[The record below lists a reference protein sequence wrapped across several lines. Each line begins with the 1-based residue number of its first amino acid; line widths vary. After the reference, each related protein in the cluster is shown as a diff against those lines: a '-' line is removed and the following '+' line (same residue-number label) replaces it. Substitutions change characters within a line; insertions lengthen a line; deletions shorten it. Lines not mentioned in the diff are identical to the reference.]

1 MDKLAPIVIKLIRYK
16 WLDTQMLVH
25 SNRAYKYKS
34 IMNFCEDKVRVDY
47 IIAMVNNPQL
57 KL

>member
-1 MDKLAPIVIKLIRYK
+1 
-16 WLDTQMLVH
+16 MLVH